1 MLACGTDDLRDKMI
15 NGNAALAVV
24 YSGDAIAAIA
34 ENPDLDYVVPTEGS
48 NIWFDNVVLT
58 KSSKNVEAAHIF
70 IDWLLDAEVA
80 AANTEWI
87 GYSSP
92 NQAAMEIIPA
102 EMRDDPIYNPAQDVI
117 DRCEA
122 FIDLGDAMKDYNDA
136 WLRIKA
142 AQ

>member
-1 MLACGTDDLRDKMI
+1 M
-15 NGNAALAVV
+15 
-24 YSGDAIAAIA
+24 
-34 ENPDLDYVVPTEGS
+34 EGS

-92 NQAAMEIIPA
+92 NRAAMEIIPA
-102 EMRDDPIYNPAQDVI
+102 EMRDDPHLQFP
-117 DRCEA
+117 
-122 FIDLGDAMKDYNDA
+122 
-136 WLRIKA
+136 LRTSSTA
-142 AQ
+142 VRRLSTWATP